1 MEFKS
6 GIIDTFVGTGE
17 LGDRGNGGLHNL
29 AELNEPFMCAFDS
42 KGDLYFCESRGNR
55 VRKVDMLTGIVSGI
69 AGTGEI
75 GYTGDE
81 GPATEA
87 TFNELYGLQVDINGD
102 IYVVD
107 RLNSVVRKID
117 QSTGLI
123 NTVAGTGDAGYSGDG
138 GPGDKAMLN
147 EPNDCFL
154 DGKGGLLIADV
165 QDQRIRRLDLGT
177 GIITTFAGNGETGR
191 EGDGGLAT
199 DASIFGARAVCT
211 DSSGNT
217 YICERNGNGIRVV
230 DTQGIIHTYAGTGER
245 GYEGDGG
252 LALEAT
258 WGAPKAIR
266 CDGKDN
272 LVVVDTENHAIR
284 IIDKD
289 TKQVI
294 TVAGGKLGGEG
305 DKGSAT
311 DAGLDRPHGC
321 DIDSKG
327 NIFIADSNNHRIRVV
342 GA

>member
-138 GPGDKAMLN
+138 GPPFPLSPSSPVPTNVSIIPDLNSIIIFLFHIVIYLKLLVPVML
-147 EPNDCFL
+147 FL
-154 DGKGGLLIADV
+154 HLPQQLV
-165 QDQRIRRLDLGT
+165 HSRL
-177 GIITTFAGNGETGR
+177 FHPEYR
-191 EGDGGLAT
+191 HYY
-199 DASIFGARAVCT
+199 S
-211 DSSGNT
+211 
-217 YICERNGNGIRVV
+217 
-230 DTQGIIHTYAGTGER
+230 
-245 GYEGDGG
+245 
-252 LALEAT
+252 
-258 WGAPKAIR
+258 
-266 CDGKDN
+266 
-272 LVVVDTENHAIR
+272 
-284 IIDKD
+284 
-289 TKQVI
+289 
-294 TVAGGKLGGEG
+294 
-305 DKGSAT
+305 
-311 DAGLDRPHGC
+311 
-321 DIDSKG
+321 
-327 NIFIADSNNHRIRVV
+327 
-342 GA
+342 